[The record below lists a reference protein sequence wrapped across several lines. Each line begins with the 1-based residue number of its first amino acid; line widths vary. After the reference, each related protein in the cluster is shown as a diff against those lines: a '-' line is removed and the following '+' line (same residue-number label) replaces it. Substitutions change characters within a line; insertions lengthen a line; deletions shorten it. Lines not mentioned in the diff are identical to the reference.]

1 MLDRSIADDL
11 LVLGA
16 ASGSK
21 QENPKKYYETGN
33 KTPEAVRP
41 QLRSKLE
48 GESIQSPP
56 LACLFLSLLH
66 SPNHPFLS
74 VERRGARNS
83 ATKSCCQPCTAWALI
98 VSLICPKNYLPLLWF
113 RITSIPYISL
123 LLVICKLSLLS
134 PISSQASKLGLCTK
148 A

>member
-56 LACLFLSLLH
+56 LACLLLSLLH
-66 SPNHPFLS
+66 SPNHPS
-74 VERRGARNS
+74 
-83 ATKSCCQPCTAWALI
+83 
-98 VSLICPKNYLPLLWF
+98 
-113 RITSIPYISL
+113 
-123 LLVICKLSLLS
+123 LSLWRGEEQETA
-134 PISSQASKLGLCTK
+134 PPRAAANPAQPGL
-148 A
+148 